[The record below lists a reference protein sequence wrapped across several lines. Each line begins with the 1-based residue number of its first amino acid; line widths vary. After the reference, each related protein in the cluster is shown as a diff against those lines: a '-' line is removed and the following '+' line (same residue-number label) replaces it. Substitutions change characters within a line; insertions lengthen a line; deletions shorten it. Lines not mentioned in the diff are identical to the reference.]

1 MHTKRYKISDLARN
15 SYTKNAYFSTV
26 LNKNK
31 TKTKLIRNEVTKPN
45 KVVTVV
51 ILSQTNEENLHLHNR
66 RDAYHRKKRKTSTKH
81 Y

>member
-15 SYTKNAYFSTV
+15 SYPKNAYFSTV

>member
-1 MHTKRYKISDLARN
+1 MQTKRYKISDLARN
-15 SYTKNAYFSTV
+15 SYPKNTYFSTV

>member
-15 SYTKNAYFSTV
+15 SYPKNAYFSTV

-45 KVVTVV
+45 KVVTVA

>member
-1 MHTKRYKISDLARN
+1 MQTKRYKISDLARN
-15 SYTKNAYFSTV
+15 SYPKNAYFSTV